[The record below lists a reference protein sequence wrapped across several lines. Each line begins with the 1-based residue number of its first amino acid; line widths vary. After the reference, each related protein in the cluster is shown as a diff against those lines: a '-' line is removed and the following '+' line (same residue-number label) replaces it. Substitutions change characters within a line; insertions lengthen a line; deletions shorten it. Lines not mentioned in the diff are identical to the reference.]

1 MAALA
6 LQVRFGADGPQEPLL
21 ASPEKGS
28 LGQLGTRQPLDGEVL
43 PLAVPRRGHVLST
56 MVESFGSGIRGAV
69 AALTTSVA
77 RAPEADTA
85 SVLQALR
92 TAAHCTPDV
101 YRSDA
106 EMVSWLIVSM
116 WVVGV
121 ATKSIPVSASLV
133 QAGQWFFGGDAA
145 DKLIALLTNHA
156 QISAE
161 KALRTEAA
169 SPAYLELLP
178 YILDTHGPGSR
189 LSVMRDPST
198 LAARSR
204 RRQEGVFYTPA
215 DVANYMV
222 AACLDSLKPDA
233 PPTIFDPA
241 CGTGVFLRAGLS
253 GLRRVYPG
261 REAFSLASECL
272 YGADIDPWA
281 VDATAFVLL
290 ADVWSGA
297 ASGAA
302 APAAIWQRLR
312 RNLACIDTLQIDS
325 AETKSSNVD
334 RNRSDD
340 GRTSIS
346 RLFPSLKRG
355 PKVIIGNPPY
365 TNLGAR
371 SDLAGLQN
379 IFQTIA
385 VKAQPSAEIYLTF
398 VEQMIRLAAS
408 KMCAGA
414 LVLPLSISCN
424 VGRQFTAARK
434 LIAETQ
440 GQWRFAFFDREPHA
454 LFGEDVKTRNAI
466 VLWSR
471 TAHDTNTLLSTG
483 PLRKWRGDSRAA
495 MFKNLQFTPIDAD
508 VRTGIPKIQGESEA
522 QALKSLSA
530 RWNRLEEA
538 VQVIGRQSLAA
549 LANANEQTVFVGPTA
564 YNFLNV
570 FFQPPRGLLRGKQ
583 TLSEHPLH
591 AVRCRSQKDALTVFA
606 ILSSHLAYW
615 WWHAHGDG
623 FHVTSRFLSTM
634 PFGVDVLTGPCG
646 EALSDYGKELWSEIK
661 TSPIVSVN
669 RGRTSLAFSPNGH
682 DLIRRK
688 IDQALADL
696 ASLEVTFVDQLQQF
710 TAHTVAAT
718 LRVSAA
724 QGPDQQEK
732 V

>member
-1 MAALA
+1 MAAPA

-21 ASPEKGS
+21 VSPQKGS
-28 LGQLGTRQPLDGEVL
+28 LGQFGTRQPLDGEVL

-56 MVESFGSGIRGAV
+56 MAESFGSGIREAV
-69 AALTTSVA
+69 AALTASVA
-77 RAPEADTA
+77 RAPDADTA
-85 SVLQALR
+85 SALQALR

-145 DKLIALLTNHA
+145 DKLIALPTNHA

-253 GLRRVYPG
+253 GLRREYPG
-261 REAFSLASECL
+261 RKAFSLASECL
-272 YGADIDPWA
+272 YGTDIDPWA
-281 VDATAFVLL
+281 LDATAFVLL

-297 ASGAA
+297 TSGAA

-312 RNLACIDTLQIDS
+312 RNLVCIDALQIDPVKI
-325 AETKSSNVD
+325 KSPNVD

-355 PKVIIGNPPY
+355 PKLIIGNPPY
-365 TNLGAR
+365 TDLGVR
-371 SDLAGLQN
+371 SDLASLKGVY
-379 IFQTIA
+379 QTVA

-398 VEQMIRLAAS
+398 VEQMIQLGAS
-408 KMCAGA
+408 DMCAGA
-414 LVLPLSISCN
+414 LVLPLSIACN
-424 VGRQFTAARK
+424 VGPQFTAARK
-434 LIAETQ
+434 LIGQTP

-466 VLWSR
+466 VLWLR
-471 TAHDTNTLLSTG
+471 TARDTNTLLSTG

-495 MFKNLQFTPIDAD
+495 MFKSLRFTPIDAD
-508 VRTGIPKIQGESEA
+508 VRAGIPKIEGEREA
-522 QALKSLSA
+522 RALKILSA

-538 VQVIGRQSLAA
+538 VQVIGRRSLA
-549 LANANEQTVFVGPTA
+549 LSANADEQTVFIGPTA

-570 FFQPPRGLLRGKQ
+570 FPRPPRGLLGEKLV
-583 TLSEHPLH
+583 LSEHPLH
-591 AVRCRSQKDALTVFA
+591 AITCGSRQDALAIFA
-606 ILSSHLAYW
+606 LLSSHLAYW

-623 FHVTSRFLSTM
+623 FHVTSRFLSTF
-634 PFGVDVLTGPCG
+634 PFGVNAMTGPCG
-646 EALSDYGKELWSEIK
+646 EMLSSFGEELWSKIN
-661 TSPIVSVN
+661 TSPIVSLN
-669 RGRTSLAFSPNGH
+669 RGRTSLAFTPNGH

-688 IDQALADL
+688 IDQVLADVAGL
-696 ASLEVTFVDQLQQF
+696 DTTFVDELQQF
-710 TAHTVAAT
+710 TAHTVAAM
-718 LRVSAA
+718 LRVKTQES
-724 QGPDQQEK
+724 DQQEK